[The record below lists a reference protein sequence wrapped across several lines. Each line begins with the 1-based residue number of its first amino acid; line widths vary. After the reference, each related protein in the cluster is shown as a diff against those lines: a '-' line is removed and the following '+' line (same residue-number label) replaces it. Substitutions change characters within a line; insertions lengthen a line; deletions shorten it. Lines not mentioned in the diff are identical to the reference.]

1 MANNEL
7 TLVLETEIEKLTPKL
22 IAFNNKELM
31 ESVVATLQNY
41 EGITYTDKQIGEAK
55 KDRANL
61 NAFSIALNKERIR
74 IQKIYMTPCD
84 LFKKQVDEVINK
96 VTETC
101 GKIDAQ
107 IVAYEQKEKEKKRK
121 EILDYFDATIGDFAD
136 FVSFERIF
144 NPRWLNVSVS
154 IKSIKE
160 EIDAFVQKTRGA
172 MTTIDAF
179 DEADRDFI
187 RSFYFKTLDFGSAM
201 AEYQRLKKQRE
212 DAILYKQQ
220 QEERARIEAERQEA
234 SKPKESPKIAPTSH
248 ETPRVE
254 KMVVKFGVEGTV
266 EEIKALKKFLTDNN
280 IKYFAV

>member
-31 ESVVATLQNY
+31 ESVVNTLQNY
-41 EGITYTDKQIGEAK
+41 VGIVYTDKQIGEAK

-101 GKIDAQ
+101 AKIDAQ

-136 FVSFERIF
+136 FVGFERIF

-160 EIDAFVQKTRGA
+160 EIDAFVQKTREA
-172 MTTIDAF
+172 MTTIDTF

-234 SKPKESPKIAPTSH
+234 LKPKESPKNAPTSH
-248 ETPRVE
+248 ETPKVE

>member
-41 EGITYTDKQIGEAK
+41 EGITYTDEQIGEAK
-55 KDRANL
+55 KDRARL
-61 NAFSIALNKERIR
+61 NAFSLALNKERIR

-107 IVAYEQKEKEKKRK
+107 IKGAEERFREEKYHAIRE
-121 EILDYFDATIGDFAD
+121 YFDGVIGEFKKFIPFDK
-136 FVSFERIF
+136 VLHNE
-144 NPRWLNVSVS
+144 WLNKNTSM
-154 IKSIKE
+154 KSIKE
-160 EIDAFVQKTRGA
+160 DIDALVSQTKEA

-179 DEADRDFI
+179 DEEDRDFI
-187 RSFYFKTLDFGSAM
+187 RSFYFRTLDFGSAM

-212 DAILYKQQ
+212 EAIRYKQE
-220 QEERARIEAERQEA
+220 QEERARLEAERQEA
-234 SKPKESPKIAPTSH
+234 LKPKESPKIAPTSQ

>member
-31 ESVVATLQNY
+31 ESVVNTLQNY
-41 EGITYTDKQIGEAK
+41 EGIVYTDKQIGEAK

-61 NAFSIALNKERIR
+61 NAFSIALNKERLR

-84 LFKKQVDEVINK
+84 LFKKQVDEVIGK

-101 GKIDAQ
+101 AKIDAQ

-160 EIDAFVQKTRGA
+160 EIAAFVQKTREA

-234 SKPKESPKIAPTSH
+234 LKPKESPKIAYTSH
-248 ETPRVE
+248 ETPKVE

>member
-22 IAFNNKELM
+22 IAFNNKELI
-31 ESVVATLQNY
+31 ESVVNTLQNY
-41 EGITYTDKQIGEAK
+41 EGITYTDEQIGEAK
-55 KDRANL
+55 KDRAKL
-61 NAFSIALNKERIR
+61 NAFALALNKERIR

-107 IVAYEQKEKEKKRK
+107 IKGAEEKFREEKHRAIR
-121 EILDYFDATIGDFAD
+121 EYFDSVIGEFATFIPFDK
-136 FVSFERIF
+136 VLQ
-144 NPRWLNVSVS
+144 NVWLNKNTSM
-154 IKSIKE
+154 KSIKE
-160 EIDAFVQKTRGA
+160 DIDALVSKTKEA

-179 DEADRDFI
+179 DETDRDFI

-212 DAILYKQQ
+212 DAIRFKRE
-220 QEERARIEAERQEA
+220 QEERERLEAERQEA
-234 SKPKESPKIAPTSH
+234 LKPKESPKIAPTSH
-248 ETPRVE
+248 ETPKVE
-254 KMVVKFGVEGTV
+254 KMVVKFGVEGTMD
-266 EEIKALKKFLTDNN
+266 EIKALKKFLTDNN

>member
-41 EGITYTDKQIGEAK
+41 EGITYTDEQIGEAK
-55 KDRANL
+55 KDRARL
-61 NAFSIALNKERIR
+61 NAFSLALNKERIR

-107 IVAYEQKEKEKKRK
+107 IKGAEERFREEKYHAIRE
-121 EILDYFDATIGDFAD
+121 YFDGVIGEFKKFIPFDK
-136 FVSFERIF
+136 VLHNE
-144 NPRWLNVSVS
+144 WLNKNTSM
-154 IKSIKE
+154 KSIKE
-160 EIDAFVQKTRGA
+160 DIDALVSKTKEA

-179 DEADRDFI
+179 DEEDRDFI

-201 AEYQRLKKQRE
+201 AEHQRLKKQRE
-212 DAILYKQQ
+212 DAIRYKQE
-220 QEERARIEAERQEA
+220 QEERARLEAERQEA
-234 SKPKESPKIAPTSH
+234 LKPKESPKIAPTSQ

>member
-41 EGITYTDKQIGEAK
+41 EGITYTDEQIGEAK
-55 KDRANL
+55 KDRAKL
-61 NAFSIALNKERIR
+61 NAFALALNKERIR

-84 LFKKQVDEVINK
+84 LFKKQVDEVISK

-107 IVAYEQKEKEKKRK
+107 IKGAEEKFREEKYHAIR
-121 EILDYFDATIGDFAD
+121 EYFDGVIGEFKAFIPFDK
-136 FVSFERIF
+136 VLQNE
-144 NPRWLNVSVS
+144 WLNKNTSM
-154 IKSIKE
+154 KSIKE
-160 EIDAFVQKTRGA
+160 DIDALVSKTKEA

-179 DEADRDFI
+179 GEEDRDFI
-187 RSFYFKTLDFGSAM
+187 RSFYFRTLDFGSAM
-201 AEYQRLKKQRE
+201 AEYQRLKRQRE
-212 DAILYKQQ
+212 DAIRFKRE
-220 QEERARIEAERQEA
+220 QEEREKLEAERQETL
-234 SKPKESPKIAPTSH
+234 KPKESPKITPTSQ
-248 ETPRVE
+248 ETPKVE

>member
-41 EGITYTDKQIGEAK
+41 EGITYTDEQIGEAK
-55 KDRANL
+55 KDRARL
-61 NAFSIALNKERIR
+61 NAFSLALNKERIR

-107 IVAYEQKEKEKKRK
+107 IKGAEERFREEKYHAIRE
-121 EILDYFDATIGDFAD
+121 YFDSVIGEFK
-136 FVSFERIF
+136 SFIPFDKVLQNE
-144 NPRWLNVSVS
+144 WLNKNTSM
-154 IKSIKE
+154 KSIKE
-160 EIDAFVQKTRGA
+160 DIDALVSKTKEA

-179 DEADRDFI
+179 EETERDYI
-187 RSFYFKTLDFGSAM
+187 RSFYFRTLDFGSAM
-201 AEYQRLKKQRE
+201 AEYQRLKRQRE
-212 DAILYKQQ
+212 DAIRFKRE
-220 QEERARIEAERQEA
+220 QEERERLEAECQEA
-234 SKPKESPKIAPTSH
+234 LKPKESPKIAPINQ
-248 ETPRVE
+248 ETPKVE

>member
-41 EGITYTDKQIGEAK
+41 EGITYTDEQIGEAK
-55 KDRANL
+55 KDRARL
-61 NAFSIALNKERIR
+61 NAFSLALNKERIR

-84 LFKKQVDEVINK
+84 LFKKQVDEVISK

-107 IVAYEQKEKEKKRK
+107 IVAYEEKEKEKKRK
-121 EILDYFDATIGDFAD
+121 EILDYYEATIGEFAD

-144 NPRWLNVSVS
+144 NQRWLNVSVS

-160 EIDAFVQKTRGA
+160 EIDAFIKKTREA

-179 DEADRDFI
+179 DKESRDFI
-187 RSFYFKTLDFGSAM
+187 RSFYFKTLDFGFAM
-201 AEYQRLKKQRE
+201 AEYQHFKKQQE

-220 QEERARIEAERQEA
+220 QEERERLEAERQEA
-234 SKPKESPKIAPTSH
+234 LKPKESPKIAPTSH
-248 ETPRVE
+248 ETPKVE